1 MSVTGL
7 GSIAKCKTLQCDTLE
22 AKNTPGGD
30 PHLIT
35 GDLEVTGNLEVDGG
49 ITVDSA
55 GFKGLNLKSKSG
67 VNQIDIEMNENTNT
81 WTLSADASSNA
92 FFINHKV
99 NTAGT
104 GVTAIIVQYN
114 TATGDFGTTIPAKPL
129 QLIDIPTSAAGLT
142 SGSVWS
148 NAGVLN
154 IIP

>member
-7 GSIAKCKTLQCDTLE
+7 GKIAKCGTLQCDTLE

-35 GDLEVTGNLEVDGG
+35 GDLEVTGG
-49 ITVDSA
+49 IKVDSA
-55 GFKGLNLKSKSG
+55 GFKGLILDSKAG
-67 VNQIDIEMNENTNT
+67 VNQVDIEMNENTNT
-81 WTLSADASSNA
+81 WTLSADSSSNA
-92 FFINHKV
+92 FFINHKL
-99 NTAGT
+99 NSS
-104 GVTAIIVQYN
+104 GVGQIAVTLQYN
-114 TATGDFGTTIPAKPL
+114 TATGDFGLVVPAVPL
-129 QLIDIPTSAAGLT
+129 QLTGIPTASAGLP